1 MLESITFFSLSD
13 WDYAN
18 MLTASLNASEQR
30 ELASRME
37 RKQLKEFM
45 GVRFA
50 ILQLSVSRAL
60 ELTPPDV
67 LQTRPTLLR

>member
-1 MLESITFFSLSD
+1 
-13 WDYAN
+13 
-18 MLTASLNASEQR
+18 MLTVSLNASEQR

-45 GVRFA
+45 GVRSF
-50 ILQLSVSRAL
+50 LRHPTSEQSK
-60 ELTPPDV
+60 LTTPDV